1 LTRVYRILRKLY
13 SRRPLDGE
21 GAYQFGGRWS
31 GPGTRLAYTAEHL
44 SLAIIEYYI
53 HIDPG
58 DSPPDLVVV
67 SADIPDRVSRT
78 RVVLSRLPSD
88 WRRSPAPP
96 ELAAVGDSFVA
107 DRKTAVLIVP
117 SVLAPSESNWLINPQ
132 HPQFPHIR
140 VHRPEDFHYDARFFA
155 QRGLPGII
163 RP

>member
-1 LTRVYRILRKLY
+1 LTRVYRILRKRY
-13 SRRPLDGE
+13 SRKPLDGE

-31 GPGTRLAYTAEHL
+31 SPGTRLAYTAEHL

-67 SADIPDRVSRT
+67 SADIPDSVSRR
-78 RVVLSRLPSD
+78 RVALSRLP
-88 WRRSPAPP
+88 APP
-96 ELAAVGDSFVA
+96 ALAAIGDSFAA
-107 DRKTAVLIVP
+107 DRKNAVLIVP

-132 HPQFPHIR
+132 HPEFRRIR
-140 VHRPEDFHYDARFFA
+140 VHPPEDFRYDARFFA
-155 QRGLPGII
+155 ERGLPGIN